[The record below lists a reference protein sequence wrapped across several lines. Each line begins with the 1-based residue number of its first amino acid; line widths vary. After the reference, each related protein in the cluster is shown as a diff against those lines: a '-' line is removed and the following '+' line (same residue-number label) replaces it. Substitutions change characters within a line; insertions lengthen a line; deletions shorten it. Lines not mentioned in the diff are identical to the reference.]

1 MRLLSEAFKNK
12 EMPVKL
18 ALGIFQPFIH
28 RPVTVRLPLN
38 MPVKP
43 PSLFNFSQL
52 LIHNMP
58 DLPEIVLIMNNLST
72 ITAQNNFCYSKNVSL
87 HTYLWPIYGIQLV
100 ISSAFSN
107 DLLPT
112 YSKTT
117 TWDHSYNYLPFWWV
131 EFGLQIDSGFIL
143 FAEIN
148 QILLKFLLFAFSYL
162 SCI

>member
-1 MRLLSEAFKNK
+1 MTNVEHFLLIFQVRLLGVKNSRMRLLSEVFKNK
-12 EMPVKL
+12 EVPVKL
-18 ALGIFQPFIH
+18 VLVIFQPFIH

-100 ISSAFSN
+100 ISFAFSN
-107 DLLPT
+107 NLLPT
-112 YSKTT
+112 YSKRTT
-117 TWDHSYNYLPFWWV
+117 
-131 EFGLQIDSGFIL
+131 
-143 FAEIN
+143 
-148 QILLKFLLFAFSYL
+148 
-162 SCI
+162 